1 MYHVNK
7 SLKIENEPKKILFYL
22 APPERPQNFHSRKE
36 LKEYL
41 QKV

>member
-1 MYHVNK
+1 MNPRRFF
-7 SLKIENEPKKILFYL
+7 NYL
-22 APPERPQNFHSRKE
+22 APPERPQHFHSRKE